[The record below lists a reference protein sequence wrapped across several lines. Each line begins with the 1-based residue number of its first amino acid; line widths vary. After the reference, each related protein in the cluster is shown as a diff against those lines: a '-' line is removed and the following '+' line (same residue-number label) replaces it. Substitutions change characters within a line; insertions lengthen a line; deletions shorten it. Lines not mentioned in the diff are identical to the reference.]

1 MKSVRFLVLCTLIF
15 FSGLYSSTLSAQK
28 IFDGGLNGES
38 YYSTGYYYLPDSTKK
53 SGLIK
58 YTFESPTS
66 FRFKESIGAKVVT
79 ITADECI
86 GFHEDGD
93 KADFHTLSNVKLPV
107 SLTNAKFSKCFA
119 ELRISGDLCL
129 YMVYFEKNKVWGG
142 GSGGTSFRAPG
153 NSYSPGPRKVAT
165 SRFFLKKKNADI
177 VQEVPKKAKHFKKE
191 LAEFLSDKP
200 GIVEFI
206 NSHDYTED
214 EIEMVVQAYNYS
226 K

>member
-1 MKSVRFLVLCTLIF
+1 MSSFRFLVLCALTV
-15 FSGLYSSTLSAQK
+15 FSGLYSSRLSAQK
-28 IFDGGLNGES
+28 IFDVES

-58 YTFESPTS
+58 YTFQSPTS
-66 FRFKESIGAKVVT
+66 FRFKDSLTAKAVT

-93 KADFHTLSNVKLPV
+93 KADFQTLSNVKLPI
-107 SLTNAKFSKCFA
+107 SMNNAKFSKCFG
-119 ELRISGDLCL
+119 ELRINGALSL
-129 YMVYFEKNKVWGG
+129 YLVYFEKRKP
-142 GSGGTSFRAPG
+142 GSGTFIGGPAAGGTYGGYVGGVRT
-153 NSYSPGPRKVAT
+153 VAT
-165 SRFFLKKKNADI
+165 SRYILKKKNSDI

-191 LAEFLSDKP
+191 LSEFLSDKP
-200 GIVEFI
+200 GVVEFI
-206 NSHDYTED
+206 NSHNYTDD

>member
-1 MKSVRFLVLCTLIF
+1 MRSVRFLILNTLIF

-28 IFDGGLNGES
+28 IFDSRLNGES

-66 FRFKESIGAKVVT
+66 FRFKESIDARAVT

-93 KADFHTLSNVKLPV
+93 KADFHTLSNIKLPV
-107 SLTNAKFSKCFA
+107 SMTNARFSKCFA
-119 ELRISGDLCL
+119 ELRIGGDLCL
-129 YMVYFEKNKVWGG
+129 YLVYFEKSKVWGG
-142 GSGGTSFRAPG
+142 TSFVAPG
-153 NSYSPGPRKVAT
+153 NGYSPGPRRVAT

-206 NSHDYTED
+206 NSHDYTDD

>member
-1 MKSVRFLVLCTLIF
+1 MSRFRFFACCTVAF
-15 FSGLYSSTLSAQK
+15 FLELYSGTLSAQK
-28 IFDGGLNGES
+28 VLNLDEAAYGES

-58 YTFESPTS
+58 YTFRVPGS
-66 FRFKESIGAKVVT
+66 FRFKDSLNARA
-79 ITADECI
+79 ITVNAADCI

-93 KADFHTLSNVKLPV
+93 KADFHTLSNVTLSTGLVPLKL
-107 SLTNAKFSKCFA
+107 SKCFA

-129 YMVYFEKNKVWGG
+129 YLVYFEKNGPNVGG
-142 GSGGTSFRAPG
+142 M
-153 NSYSPGPRKVAT
+153 GPQRVPT
-165 SRFFLKKKNADI
+165 SRYMLKKKHSDV

-191 LAEFLSDKP
+191 LADFLSDKP
-200 GIVEFI
+200 KIVEFI

-214 EIEMVVQAYNYS
+214 EIEMVVQAYNRS

>member
-1 MKSVRFLVLCTLIF
+1 MSSCRFLVFCALTF

-28 IFDGGLNGES
+28 FFDGRLNGES

-58 YTFESPTS
+58 YTFESPNS
-66 FRFKESIGAKVVT
+66 FRFKESLTAKAVT

-93 KADFHTLSNVKLPV
+93 KADFQTISNVKLPV
-107 SLTNAKFSKCFA
+107 SLTNVKYSKCFA
-119 ELRISGDLCL
+119 ELRMSGDLCL
-129 YMVYFEKNKVWGG
+129 YLVYFEKRKMGASGYGG
-142 GSGGTSFRAPG
+142 PVGSPYGGYAGGRS
-153 NSYSPGPRKVAT
+153 VAT
-165 SRFFLKKKNADI
+165 SRYILKKKNSDI

-191 LAEFLSDKP
+191 LSEFLSDKP

-206 NSHDYTED
+206 NSHDYTD
-214 EIEMVVQAYNYS
+214 NEIEMVVQAYNYS